1 MATLTVDGWSPA
13 QFLNG
18 ARGRCARSMPQEED
32 EASATDLR
40 GGEKQRDRDPD
51 PGSVTRSQ
59 RHKKIDLGLG
69 LGLGLGF
76 VDYLRNRSPVPEMTR
91 ATQRRDT
98 D

>member
-1 MATLTVDGWSPA
+1 
-13 QFLNG
+13 
-18 ARGRCARSMPQEED
+18 MPQEED

-51 PGSVTRSQ
+51 PGSVTQSQ

-76 VDYLRNRSPVPEMTR
+76 VDYLRNRSLVPKMTR
-91 ATQRRDT
+91 APRGETPIRYDGERLRRDGREHGHELT
-98 D
+98 

>member
-1 MATLTVDGWSPA
+1 
-13 QFLNG
+13 
-18 ARGRCARSMPQEED
+18 MPQEED

-51 PGSVTRSQ
+51 PGSVTQSQ
-59 RHKKIDLGLG
+59 RHKKTD

-76 VDYLRNRSPVPEMTR
+76 VDCLRNRSLVPEMTR